1 MDRTAIEKIVELGAP
16 NYHEENG
23 YKYTDKKLNVIEC
36 PRVSELT
43 FHTLDGLIYALK
55 AEYKNFNGPLLID
68 VNDEESVTV
77 YSAVQSTDRK
87 REIPYRVSAELIEI
101 PFNLR
106 LDYETMMI
114 TLKSKFVE
122 TPELLE
128 LVKLLGTI
136 TEENSATASDDGF
149 TQSVVV
155 RKGIAMKEGKTVKP
169 IVKLKPYRTFNEVD
183 QPESEFLVRLSDGA
197 QVALYEADGGAW
209 KLQAR
214 RNVADY
220 LKENLADLIE
230 SGDVIV
236 VE

>member
-1 MDRTAIEKIVELGAP
+1 MDGTAIERIEKLCEPHIIGEYGYEYCDKELKVVKTPKA
-16 NYHEENG
+16 E
-23 YKYTDKKLNVIEC
+23 TIRL
-36 PRVSELT
+36 
-43 FHTLDGLIYALK
+43 HTLSGLVQVLRKECINFDAPVIVNVDCE
-55 AEYKNFNGPLLID
+55 EY
-68 VNDEESVTV
+68 VRV
-77 YSAVQSTDRK
+77 YSAIDSADRG
-87 REIPYRVSAELIEI
+87 REIPYDVVAELIEI
-101 PFNLR
+101 PFNR
-106 LDYETMMI
+106 HLDYETMMI

-136 TEENSATASDDGF
+136 TEENRATASDDGF

-155 RKGIAMKEGKTVKP
+155 RKGIAIKEGKTVKP

-214 RNVADY
+214 KNVAEY
-220 LKENLADLIE
+220 LKTALAELIE
-230 SGDVIV
+230 AGKVIV

>member
-1 MDRTAIEKIVELGAP
+1 MDRTAIERIEELCEPHIIGE
-16 NYHEENG
+16 YG
-23 YKYTDKKLNVIEC
+23 YEYCDK
-36 PRVSELT
+36 ELKVVKT
-43 FHTLDGLIYALK
+43 PKAETIRLHTLSGLVQVLRKEHI
-55 AEYKNFNGPLLID
+55 NFNVPVI
-68 VNDEESVTV
+68 VNVDCEEYVRV
-77 YSAVQSTDRK
+77 YSAIDNVDRG
-87 REIPYRVSAELIEI
+87 REIPYDVAAEIIEI
-101 PFNLR
+101 PFNRR

-122 TPELLE
+122 TTELLE

-149 TQSVVV
+149 SQSVVV
-155 RKGIAMKEGKTVKP
+155 RKGIAMKEGKVVKP
-169 IVKLKPYRTFNEVD
+169 IVKLKPYRTFNEVE

>member
-1 MDRTAIEKIVELGAP
+1 MDRTAIEKIVELCEP
-16 NYHEENG
+16 HLIERYG
-23 YKYTDKKLNVIEC
+23 YEYSDKELKVVKK
-36 PRVSELT
+36 PTVSTIRL
-43 FHTLDGLIYALK
+43 HTLAGLVDIIRKEYTNFDGPVIVNVDCE
-55 AEYKNFNGPLLID
+55 EY
-68 VNDEESVTV
+68 VRV
-77 YSAVQSTDRK
+77 YSAIDEDDRG
-87 REIPYRVSAELIEI
+87 REIPYDVTAELIEI
-101 PFNLR
+101 PFNRR

-149 TQSVVV
+149 SQSVVV
-155 RKGIAMKEGKTVKP
+155 RKGIAMKEGKVVKP
-169 IVKLKPYRTFNEVD
+169 IVKLKPYRTFSEVD

-214 RNVADY
+214 RNVAEY
-220 LKENLADLIE
+220 LKANLTEFIE
-230 SGDVIV
+230 SGEVIV
-236 VE
+236 IE

>member
-1 MDRTAIEKIVELGAP
+1 MDRSAIEKIVELGAP
-16 NYHEENG
+16 NIHIEGG
-23 YKYTDKKLNVIEC
+23 YTYTDKELAVINE
-36 PRVSELT
+36 PRVPTLT
-43 FHTLDGLIYALK
+43 FHTLDGLVLALK
-55 AEYKNFNGPLLID
+55 AECDRFYGPILID
-68 VNDEESVTV
+68 VSDEATVTV
-77 YSAVQSTDRK
+77 CSAISTGDRQ
-87 REIPYRVSAELIEI
+87 REVPYKVTAEIVDI
-101 PFNLR
+101 PFDCR

-128 LVKLLGTI
+128 LVQLLGTI
-136 TEENSATASDDGF
+136 TEENSAQLSDDGF
-149 TQSVVV
+149 TQTVVV
-155 RKGIAMKEGKTVKP
+155 RKGIALKDNKAVNP
-169 IVKLKPYRTFNEVD
+169 IRKLKPFRTFNEVD
-183 QPESEFLVRLSDGA
+183 QPESEFLLRLSEGGL
-197 QVALYEADGGAW
+197 VALYEADGGAW

>member
-1 MDRTAIEKIVELGAP
+1 MDRTAIERIEELCEPHIIGE
-16 NYHEENG
+16 YG
-23 YKYTDKKLNVIEC
+23 YEYCDK
-36 PRVSELT
+36 ELKVVKT
-43 FHTLDGLIYALK
+43 PKAETIRLHTLSGLVQVLRKEHINFDAPVIVNVDCE
-55 AEYKNFNGPLLID
+55 EYVRVFSAID
-68 VNDEESVTV
+68 NV
-77 YSAVQSTDRK
+77 DRG
-87 REIPYRVSAELIEI
+87 REIPYDVAAEIIEI
-101 PFNLR
+101 PFNRR

-149 TQSVVV
+149 TQAVVV

-169 IVKLKPYRTFNEVD
+169 IVKLKPYRTFSEVD

-214 RNVADY
+214 RNVAEY
-220 LKENLADLIE
+220 LKANLTELIE
-230 SGDVIV
+230 SGEVIV
-236 VE
+236 IE

>member
-1 MDRTAIEKIVELGAP
+1 MDRSAIEKIVELGAP
-16 NYHEENG
+16 NIITEFG
-23 YKYTDKKLNVIEC
+23 YSYTDKPLSIIKE
-36 PRVSELT
+36 PAVSTME
-43 FHTLDGLIYALK
+43 FHTLNGLINTLHS
-55 AEYKNFNGPLLID
+55 EYTNFNGPLIIN
-68 VNDEESVTV
+68 VKDEETV
-77 YSAVQSTDRK
+77 VVYGAINGSDRQ
-87 REIPYRVSAELIEI
+87 REIPYKVNAELVDI
-101 PFNLR
+101 PFDRR

-114 TLKSKFVE
+114 TLRSKFVE
-122 TPELLE
+122 TAELLD

-136 TEENSATASDDGF
+136 TEENSATSADDGF

-155 RKGIAMKEGKTVKP
+155 RKGIVTKGTTAVKP

-214 RNVADY
+214 RNIADY
-220 LKENLADLIE
+220 LKVNLTKLVE
-230 SGDVIV
+230 SGEVIV

>member
-1 MDRTAIEKIVELGAP
+1 MDRTAIEKIEELCEP
-16 NYHEENG
+16 HLIEKYG
-23 YKYTDKKLNVIEC
+23 YEYSDKELKVVKK
-36 PRVSELT
+36 PTVSTIRL
-43 FHTLDGLIYALK
+43 HTLAGLVDVVKKEYTNFDGPVIVNVDCE
-55 AEYKNFNGPLLID
+55 EY
-68 VNDEESVTV
+68 VRV
-77 YSAVQSTDRK
+77 YSAIDEDDRA
-87 REIPYRVSAELIEI
+87 REIPYDVTAELIEI
-101 PFNLR
+101 PFNRR

-122 TPELLE
+122 TTELLE

>member
-23 YKYTDKKLNVIEC
+23 YKYTDKKLNVIEI

-77 YSAVQSTDRK
+77 YSAIQSADRK
-87 REIPYRVSAELIEI
+87 REIPYRVSAELVEI
-101 PFNLR
+101 PFDR
-106 LDYETMMI
+106 KLDYETMMI
-114 TLKSKFVE
+114 TLRSKFVE
-122 TPELLE
+122 TDELLE
-128 LVKLLGTI
+128 VVKLLGTI
-136 TEENSATASDDGF
+136 VEENSMTASDDGF
-149 TQSVVV
+149 TQNVVV
-155 RKGIAMKEGKTVKP
+155 RTGIVAKGNAAVKP
-169 IVKLKPYRTFNEVD
+169 IVRLKPYRTFIEVD
-183 QPESEFLVRLSDGA
+183 QPESEFLLRLSEGGR
-197 QVALYEADGGAW
+197 VALYEADGGAW
-209 KLQAR
+209 KIKAR

-220 LKENLADLIE
+220 LKDKLSDLIE
-230 SGDVIV
+230 KGEAIV

>member
-1 MDRTAIEKIVELGAP
+1 MDRTAIEKIEELCEP
-16 NYHEENG
+16 HLIERYG
-23 YKYTDKKLNVIEC
+23 YEYSDKELKVVKK
-36 PRVSELT
+36 PTVSTIRL
-43 FHTLDGLIYALK
+43 HTLAGLVDIIRKECTNFDGPVIVNVDSE
-55 AEYKNFNGPLLID
+55 EY
-68 VNDEESVTV
+68 VRV
-77 YSAVQSTDRK
+77 YSAIDEDDRG
-87 REIPYRVSAELIEI
+87 REIPYDVTAELIEI
-101 PFNLR
+101 PFNRR

-149 TQSVVV
+149 SQSVVV
-155 RKGIAMKEGKTVKP
+155 RKGIAMKEGKVVKP
-169 IVKLKPYRTFNEVD
+169 IVKLKPYRTFSEVD

-214 RNVADY
+214 RNVAEY
-220 LKENLADLIE
+220 LKANLTEFIE
-230 SGDVIV
+230 SGEVIV
-236 VE
+236 IE

>member
-1 MDRTAIEKIVELGAP
+1 MDRTAIEKIEELCEPHIIGE
-16 NYHEENG
+16 YG
-23 YKYTDKKLNVIEC
+23 YEYSDK
-36 PRVSELT
+36 ELKVVGT
-43 FHTLDGLIYALK
+43 PKVGTIRLHTLSGLVNALK
-55 AEYKNFNGPLLID
+55 KEYANFDGPIIVD
-68 VNDEESVTV
+68 VDCEEFVKV
-77 YSAVQSTDRK
+77 YSAISACDRS
-87 REIPYRVSAELIEI
+87 REIPYDVTAELIEM
-101 PFNLR
+101 PFNRR

-136 TEENSATASDDGF
+136 TEENSATSSDDGF
-149 TQSVVV
+149 TQSVIV
-155 RKGIAMKEGKTVKP
+155 RKGIAMKEGKAVKP
-169 IVKLKPYRTFNEVD
+169 IVKLKPYRTFNEVE

-214 RNVADY
+214 HNVAEY
-220 LKENLADLIE
+220 LKENLAELIE
-230 SGDVIV
+230 SGEVIV

>member
-1 MDRTAIEKIVELGAP
+1 MDRTAIEKIEELCEP
-16 NYHEENG
+16 HLIERYG
-23 YKYTDKKLNVIEC
+23 YEYSDKELKVVKK
-36 PRVSELT
+36 PTVSTIRL
-43 FHTLDGLIYALK
+43 HTLAGLVDIIRKEYTNFDGPVIVNADCE
-55 AEYKNFNGPLLID
+55 EY
-68 VNDEESVTV
+68 VRV
-77 YSAVQSTDRK
+77 YSAIDEDDRG
-87 REIPYRVSAELIEI
+87 REIPYDVTAELIEI
-101 PFNLR
+101 PFNRR

-149 TQSVVV
+149 SQSVVV
-155 RKGIAMKEGKTVKP
+155 RKGIAMKEGKVVKP
-169 IVKLKPYRTFNEVD
+169 IVKLKPYRTFSEVD

-214 RNVADY
+214 RNVAEY
-220 LKENLADLIE
+220 LKANLTEFIE
-230 SGDVIV
+230 SGEVIV
-236 VE
+236 IE

>member
-1 MDRTAIEKIVELGAP
+1 MDRTAIEKIEELCKP
-16 NYHEENG
+16 HLIEKYG
-23 YKYTDKKLNVIEC
+23 YEYSDKELKVVKK
-36 PRVSELT
+36 PTVSTIRL
-43 FHTLDGLIYALK
+43 HTLAGLVDVVK
-55 AEYKNFNGPLLID
+55 KEYTNFDAPVI
-68 VNDEESVTV
+68 VNVDCEEYVRV
-77 YSAVQSTDRK
+77 YSAIDSADRG
-87 REIPYRVSAELIEI
+87 REIPYDVAAELIEI
-101 PFNLR
+101 PFNRR

-149 TQSVVV
+149 SQSVVV
-155 RKGIAMKEGKTVKP
+155 RKGIAMKEGKVVKP
-169 IVKLKPYRTFNEVD
+169 IVKLKPYRTFSEVD

-214 RNVADY
+214 RNVAEY
-220 LKENLADLIE
+220 LKANLTELIE
-230 SGDVIV
+230 SGEVIV
-236 VE
+236 IE

>member
-1 MDRTAIEKIVELGAP
+1 MDRTAIERIEELCEPHIIGE
-16 NYHEENG
+16 YG
-23 YKYTDKKLNVIEC
+23 YEYCDK
-36 PRVSELT
+36 ELKVVKT
-43 FHTLDGLIYALK
+43 PKAETIRLHTLSGLVQVLRKEHINFDAPVIVNVDCE
-55 AEYKNFNGPLLID
+55 EY
-68 VNDEESVTV
+68 VRV
-77 YSAVQSTDRK
+77 YSAIDNVDRG
-87 REIPYRVSAELIEI
+87 REIPYDVTAELIEI
-101 PFNLR
+101 PFNRR

-149 TQSVVV
+149 SQSVVV
-155 RKGIAMKEGKTVKP
+155 RKGIAMKEGKVVKP
-169 IVKLKPYRTFNEVD
+169 IVKLKPYRTFSEVD

-220 LKENLADLIE
+220 LNKNLADLIE

>member
-1 MDRTAIEKIVELGAP
+1 MDRTAIEKIEELCGPHIIGEYGYEYCDKELKVVKTPKVETIRL
-16 NYHEENG
+16 
-23 YKYTDKKLNVIEC
+23 
-36 PRVSELT
+36 
-43 FHTLDGLIYALK
+43 HTLSGLVQALRK
-55 AEYKNFNGPLLID
+55 EHLSYDVPIIVDVDCEEY
-68 VNDEESVTV
+68 VRV
-77 YSAVQSTDRK
+77 YSAIDETDRG
-87 REIPYRVSAELIEI
+87 REMPYDVTAERVEI
-101 PFNLR
+101 PFNRR

-149 TQSVVV
+149 SQSVVV
-155 RKGIAMKEGKTVKP
+155 RKGIAMKEGKVVKP
-169 IVKLKPYRTFNEVD
+169 IVKLKPYRTFSEVD

-214 RNVADY
+214 RNVAEY
-220 LKENLADLIE
+220 LKANLTELIE
-230 SGDVIV
+230 SGEVIV
-236 VE
+236 IE

>member
-77 YSAVQSTDRK
+77 YSAIQSTDRK

-101 PFNLR
+101 PFNR
-106 LDYETMMI
+106 KLDYETMMI

-149 TQSVVV
+149 SQSVVV
-155 RKGIAMKEGKTVKP
+155 RKGIAMKEGKVVKP
-169 IVKLKPYRTFNEVD
+169 IVKLKPYRTFSEVD

-214 RNVADY
+214 RNVAEY
-220 LKENLADLIE
+220 LKANLTEFIE
-230 SGDVIV
+230 SGEVIV
-236 VE
+236 IE